1 MDYIL
6 NSDFYEIRL
15 ASLVTNVDKDV
26 LVELYQ
32 PIIGSNATILY
43 LTLLKQKRNE
53 DDESTHSME
62 SLINVMQMQPGM
74 LLSARHF
81 LEAVGLLRT
90 YVLEKDGSRYFIY
103 VLYAPKSPKDFFD
116 DVLFKG
122 LLIQS
127 IGEKAAKK
135 LAFSYKTNLKIDEEF
150 TEISESF
157 VNVFHPDYDDASFK
171 KDFGNSLVGQDAG
184 RVKIQFNYDLFF
196 GYVSDNSQIK
206 TSAFSKKDMKEIERL
221 SALFGLDEKNMA
233 FIVTDEYDPNT
244 IPHLNFAHIKERAEE
259 QVKYRIVD
267 KKPIVGKSDIKSD
280 TVISNKIKM
289 MDELAPAKFLRFLQN
304 NTMPASADLKIID
317 SLSSGYGFP
326 NGVINA
332 IIEYVL
338 YKNNNMLSRNYCEK
352 VASTLAR
359 SNITNALDAM
369 NTLNKIGLSKK
380 EAVSKIKKPQP
391 IQEIIEESPEQIEK
405 EKVVEHISDEEMD
418 ALLSSFEKLN
428 KGGK

>member
-1 MDYIL
+1 MDYVL

-53 DDESTHSME
+53 DDETMYSTE
-62 SLINVMQMQPGM
+62 SLINVMQMQPGI

-90 YVLEKDGSRYFIY
+90 YESSRDGSRYYIY

-122 LLIQS
+122 LLIQA

-135 LAFSYKTNLKIDEEF
+135 LAFSYKTNLAIDESF
-150 TEISESF
+150 TEISASF
-157 VNVFHPDYDDASFK
+157 VDVYHPDYDDASFK
-171 KDFGNSLVGQDAG
+171 KEFGNSLVGHDAG
-184 RVKIQFNYDLFF
+184 RVKIKFNYDLFF
-196 GYVSDNSQIK
+196 GYVTDNSQIK
-206 TSAFSKKDMKEIERL
+206 TSVFTKKDMKEIERL
-221 SALFGLDEKNMA
+221 SALFGLDEKTMA
-233 FIVTDEYDPNT
+233 FIITDEYDPNA
-244 IPHLNFAHIKERAEE
+244 IPHLDFRKIKIRAEE
-259 QVKYRIVD
+259 AVKYRVVD
-267 KKPIVGKSDIKSD
+267 KKPIVGKSEIKSD
-280 TVISNKIKM
+280 TVISNKVRM
-289 MDELAPAKFLRFLQN
+289 MDEVAPAKYLRFLQN

-338 YKNNNMLSRNYCEK
+338 YKNDNVLSRNYCEK

-359 SNITNALDAM
+359 NNVTNALDAM
-369 NTLNKIGLSKK
+369 NSLNKISLNKKGTASKAAK
-380 EAVSKIKKPQP
+380 EPVQQQEEPKKD
-391 IQEIIEESPEQIEK
+391 K
-405 EKVVEHISDEEMD
+405 KVAKATENISDEEMD
-418 ALLSSFEKLN
+418 ELLSSFAKLN
-428 KGGK
+428 KGGR

>member
-53 DDESTHSME
+53 DDESMYSTE
-62 SLINVMQMQPGM
+62 SLINVMQMQPDV

-90 YVLEKDGSRYFIY
+90 YESNKDGSRYYIY

-122 LLIQS
+122 LLIQA

-135 LAFSYKTNLKIDEEF
+135 LAFSYKTNLTIDESF
-150 TEISESF
+150 TEKSASF
-157 VNVFHPDYDDASFK
+157 VDVYHPDYDDVAFK
-171 KDFGNSLVGQDAG
+171 KDFGNSLVGHDAG
-184 RVKIQFNYDLFF
+184 RVKIKFNYDLFF

-206 TSAFSKKDMKEIERL
+206 TSSFSKKDMKEIERL
-221 SALFGLDEKNMA
+221 SALFGLDEKTMA
-233 FIVTDEYDPNT
+233 FIITDEYDPNS
-244 IPHLNFAHIKERAEE
+244 IPHLNFSKIKERAEE
-259 QVKYRIVD
+259 AVKYRVVD

-280 TVISNKIKM
+280 TVISNKVRM
-289 MDELAPAKFLRFLQN
+289 MDEVAPANYLRFLQN

-317 SLSSGYGFP
+317 SLSAGYGFP

-338 YKNNNMLSRNYCEK
+338 YKNDNVLSRNYCEK

-359 SNITNALDAM
+359 NKINNALDAM
-369 NTLNKIGLSKK
+369 NSLNKIALNKK
-380 EAVSKIKKPQP
+380 SVKPKVDKAPSLPKEEQP
-391 IQEIIEESPEQIEK
+391 KNTKESSSLEK
-405 EKVVEHISDEEMD
+405 ISDEEMD
-418 ALLSSFEKLN
+418 ELLSSFAKLN
-428 KGGK
+428 KGGR